1 VNKSEDKIK
10 RSKITRFIL
19 SRLFSPDK
27 LETTLGD
34 FEEGYV
40 FVASEKGKIRA
51 SLWYLMQILNIV
63 IGKLFN
69 SFYWSIPMYK
79 NYLKIILRNF
89 RKYKGFSFINLAGF
103 TIGLTAFILIFLYI
117 RHELSYD
124 RFHNNADTIYRIITK
139 RKGVFRRGTDM
150 YNTTPPILAPILK
163 ADFPEIND
171 VVRVTRSGDIV
182 SYNDKTYNVN
192 GVFYVD
198 PDFFDMFTFPL
209 VRGDKK
215 TALNDPFSVLLT
227 ETMSE
232 KFFGDE
238 DPVGKVLKI
247 GNTYDYKIT
256 GVLKD
261 TPDNS
266 HLKFDFLLSYET
278 FIKTYNDGLSI
289 NAWGNFFGN
298 STYVRFRDNYNIEE
312 FKEKL
317 PEFSKNYLTGIFG
330 QEERE
335 FYITPM
341 TGIHLSGKING
352 EFEPKGDMKYIYI
365 FSAVALFV
373 LLIACFNYINLSTA
387 QSIKR
392 AREVG
397 LRKVVGANR
406 NNIINQFLGESFFIT
421 VAAMIFSVILVEL
434 LLPIFNSLT
443 GRELAF
449 KLFSDYKLIVFLV
462 SITIAGAFLSG
473 CYPAFYLSSFQPVR
487 ILKGLSLST
496 TDKNITLRN
505 LLVILQF
512 IISIIMIIST
522 VVVYRQMN
530 FIRNQNL
537 GFQKEHIIN
546 ISLAEEYDKSYI
558 TFKNELLTYHGIED
572 GTISHRP
579 ISAPG
584 FAVVN
589 WEGKEGDNL
598 VKISLANVD
607 YNFIDFYGIQITE
620 GRKFS
625 KKMQTDSAAFILNE
639 TAVKSFGIKDPIGKK
654 FRAWS
659 FEGTIIGIMKDYHFT
674 SMHLQ
679 IPPLA
684 LNPTINPSG
693 TFSLKVNTG
702 SSGLKEVLSFI
713 EGRYKQFFPG
723 YPFEFSFLDD
733 EVDNMYRTEKRLG
746 TVFNYFTFIAIFITC
761 LGLYGLVLFIA
772 EQRTREIGIRKV
784 LGASEKGIVLLLS
797 KDFIKNIFIASAV
810 SFPLGWGIMNKWLSN
825 FAYRISIGIE
835 TFVLALLIT
844 VIIAFI
850 STGYRSL
857 KAAAANPVESIKYE

>member
-1 VNKSEDKIK
+1 
-10 RSKITRFIL
+10 
-19 SRLFSPDK
+19 
-27 LETTLGD
+27 
-34 FEEGYV
+34 
-40 FVASEKGKIRA
+40 
-51 SLWYLMQILNIV
+51 
-63 IGKLFN
+63 
-69 SFYWSIPMYK
+69 MYK

-473 CYPAFYLSSFQPVR
+473 CYPAFYLSSFQPVKT
-487 ILKGLSLST
+487 LKGLSLPGSN
-496 TDKNITLRN
+496 KNLTLRN
-505 LLVILQF
+505 LLVVLQF
-512 IISIIMIIST
+512 VISIIMIIST
-522 VVVYRQMN
+522 VVVYRQMD
-530 FIRNQNL
+530 FISNRNL
-537 GFQKEHIIN
+537 GFNQEHIIN
-546 ISLAEEYDKSYI
+546 ISLADGYDENYM
-558 TFKNELLTYHGIED
+558 TFKNELLKYHGIED
-572 GTISHRP
+572 ATISHRP
-579 ISAPG
+579 IRAPS
-584 FAVVN
+584 FAVAN

-607 YNFIDFYGIQITE
+607 YNFIDFYGIDITE

-625 KKMQTDSAAFILNE
+625 EKMRTDSTAFILNE
-639 TAVKSFGIKDPIGKK
+639 TAVKTFGIDDPIGKK
-654 FRAWS
+654 FMAWS

-674 SMHLQ
+674 SLHLP

-693 TFSLKVNTG
+693 TLSLKVNTA
-702 SSGLKEVLSFI
+702 SAGLQEVLSFI

-857 KAAAANPVESIKYE
+857 KAAAANPVESIRYE